1 MDQEPIQQNT
11 HSERESIMDNEQI
24 IQDESGEEGNEM
36 MIEEGREED
45 MTDFNQKIAE
55 YRSLI
60 RLKSMMRK
68 TPIQTMNRRYKKLEE
83 VRSPQAS

>member
-1 MDQEPIQQNT
+1 M
-11 HSERESIMDNEQI
+11 
-24 IQDESGEEGNEM
+24 M

-83 VRSPQAS
+83 VRSLQAS